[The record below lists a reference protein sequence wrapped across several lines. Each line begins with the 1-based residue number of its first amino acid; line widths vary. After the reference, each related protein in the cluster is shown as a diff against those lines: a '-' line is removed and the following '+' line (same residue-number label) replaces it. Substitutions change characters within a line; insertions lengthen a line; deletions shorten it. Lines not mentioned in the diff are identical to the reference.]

1 MAVVEV
7 VAGRFYQMDVR
18 CQLRLIYYLL
28 GFVPV
33 EMAAL
38 CVCRAAA
45 TFGPTS
51 WRRHPLNLGRF
62 YDHTNGPPPTDQHRF
77 RTFQAIHTATDRRS
91 SPFTTTPTGHDGAPF
106 ACRTNWVGKVGNNK
120 RWVVLQAAAGV
131 VSDRSVDPLPAV
143 KNFSFT
149 T

>member
-18 CQLRLIYYLL
+18 CQLRLIYCLL

-62 YDHTNGPPPTDQHRF
+62 YDQTNGPPPTDQHRF

-91 SPFTTTPTGHDGAPF
+91 SPFTTTPTGHDGAV
-106 ACRTNWVGKVGNNK
+106 R
-120 RWVVLQAAAGV
+120 VLTLA
-131 VSDRSVDPLPAV
+131 
-143 KNFSFT
+143 
-149 T
+149 